1 MAEIY
6 SQNWTPWAAS
16 HEKLLLVGAP
26 QAFLGRFSDESVRIF
41 ERFELL
47 CFIKYTRRTR
57 SSLYSLWLSTM
68 GLFVHEP
75 IQTTQSNVAL
85 GIVRRHTDDV
95 VTHRRDDV
103 VTYHKADAVSHHT
116 GDAVRCPSVTHSVN
130 PVTRWCSHSSRPSRL
145 STDASEMGTIWLT
158 SSYSLVMY
166 KSTMYS
172 VYFFKSLSL
181 AKLR

>member
-1 MAEIY
+1 
-6 SQNWTPWAAS
+6 
-16 HEKLLLVGAP
+16 
-26 QAFLGRFSDESVRIF
+26 
-41 ERFELL
+41 
-47 CFIKYTRRTR
+47 
-57 SSLYSLWLSTM
+57 M
-68 GLFVHEP
+68 GLFVQEP
-75 IQTTQSNVAL
+75 IQTTQSDVAP
-85 GIVRRHTDDV
+85 GVVRRHTDDV

-103 VTYHKADAVSHHT
+103 VTRHKADAVSHHT

-145 STDASEMGTIWLT
+145 STNASEMGTIWLT

-181 AKLR
+181 PLLLFLRQGVPNLGANVVAGLKPPFCKNRPLLVGFTQQTRAQKTRAQRPRLLGPRLHLKTN